1 MVANPPS
8 LFLKEIDAQYLDIKS
23 NDLKPHT
30 ATESNNRIGQS
41 EFRNV
46 RSMGVSRPETKREI
60 ESSGELTVGCTVLHD
75 KFGRG
80 RVVALETS
88 TAGDKVS
95 VDFAQAGRKVLL
107 VKFAKLKILS

>member
-1 MVANPPS
+1 
-8 LFLKEIDAQYLDIKS
+8 LFLKEIDSEYLDIRS
-23 NDLKPHT
+23 NDLKPRV
-30 ATESNNRIGQS
+30 AGAVDSRVVQS

-46 RSMGVSRPETKREI
+46 RSMGVAKPEIRKEI
-60 ESSGELTVGCTVLHD
+60 TSSGDLSVGCTVLHD

-80 RVVALETS
+80 RVVAIETS

-107 VKFAKLKILS
+107 VKFAKLKVLN